1 MKTSSPYGPGM
12 SANMTGGIIQSDRAK
27 NGSKPKARYP
37 HKPITNQPGGGGS
50 TSGSFKRA
58 LTPGTLPTGS

>member
-12 SANMTGGIIQSDRAK
+12 DAKTTPNIISSDRAK
-27 NGSKPKARYP
+27 NGSKAKARYP
-37 HKPITNQPGGGGS
+37 HKPLGNQPGGGGS

-58 LTPGTLPTGS
+58 YTPGGPSGS